1 MIQLWIYVL
10 VWSISGPE
18 FILQQAV
25 PCAVIK
31 AITATRV
38 LLYGSE
44 MSGLNPSEGENVTV
58 DILDARKHKPGTFAE
73 TGFTLIELD
82 KVLIWLV

>member
-1 MIQLWIYVL
+1 M
-10 VWSISGPE
+10 
-18 FILQQAV
+18 
-25 PCAVIK
+25 PCAAIK
-31 AITATRV
+31 AITAMRI

-44 MSGLNPSEGENVTV
+44 MPGMKTSEGENATI

-82 KVLIWLV
+82 KVLI